1 MRIHSTVL
9 RNFRNFSASPVF
21 HWEPGINLI
30 LGANGSGKTNLLEAL
45 SILSGWG
52 AFGRTRSVISW
63 QNEDKPAFICAEVAG
78 EERHSLT
85 ANIASRI
92 SLRCDDKGITS
103 TDIRLVLPS
112 VLFLSGNIS
121 LIDGSP
127 SARRLFID
135 RLCAL
140 FYPPFAKRLADFKY
154 VMRTRTILL
163 RQGKNPG
170 RTDAPY
176 CGLGG
181 WIMEKRREVVSQ
193 LMGIIP
199 QGRFMMSVVPEVK
212 GACDEFLRDALKRNY
227 AREVRALRPQDG
239 PSYDDLALTVCSN
252 GRPASEALSRGQ
264 KRRLVLFLLITA
276 GKLIAR
282 RMHKEPVM
290 LLDDLTAELDAEGRE
305 FVHVE
310 LAKTKWQVFL
320 TAPECP
326 FSGGACYHT
335 EHLPARK

>member
-1 MRIHSTVL
+1 MRFDTIVL
-9 RNFRNFSASPVF
+9 RNFRNFPSSPVF

-45 SILSGWG
+45 SVLSGWG
-52 AFGRTRSVISW
+52 AFGRTHSVISW
-63 QNEDKPAFICAEVAG
+63 QNEDKPAFIGAEVSG
-78 EERHSLT
+78 EETHSLT

-92 SLRCDDKGITS
+92 SLRCDDKAITS

-112 VLFLSGNIS
+112 ILFLTGNIS

-127 SARRLFID
+127 SARRMFID

-163 RQGKNPG
+163 RQGKPPD
-170 RTDAPY
+170 RTDTPY
-176 CGLGG
+176 CELGG
-181 WIMEKRREVVSQ
+181 WIMERRREVAEQ
-193 LMGIIP
+193 LMGIVP
-199 QGRFMMSVVPEVK
+199 QGQIKFTMSVVPEVK
-212 GACDEFLRDALKRNY
+212 GACDEYLRYALKRNY
-227 AREVRALRPQDG
+227 ARELRALRPQDG

-264 KRRLVLFLLITA
+264 KRRLVLFLLVTA

-305 FVHVE
+305 FVHAE
-310 LAKTKWQVFL
+310 LAKTKWQVFI

-326 FSGGACYHT
+326 FAGASLHRFYV
-335 EHLPARK
+335 